1 METVKNAERFIN
13 AYNRLDKGLRN
24 IYNLKPAL
32 SFSDIIRR
40 TSQINSVVKK
50 YEDDLI
56 DYGRLRNAIVHRS
69 SEEPIAEPHDDVVER
84 LESITRIITSPPKVL
99 QSIVGRSVFVVQGDI
114 TLKKILPEMVKNGYS
129 NIPVYLQDTLVGVI
143 TRKMII
149 DAIGSAIAEGLSV
162 ESVLN
167 KRIVDALNVLDVSAH
182 YEVVAES
189 ITIDSMLF
197 MFSQNKKLTTVII
210 TKHGTYTEK
219 PIGIVVTADLL
230 DMQSIL
236 DNY

>member
-99 QSIVGRSVFVVQGDI
+99 QSIVGRSVFVVQGDV